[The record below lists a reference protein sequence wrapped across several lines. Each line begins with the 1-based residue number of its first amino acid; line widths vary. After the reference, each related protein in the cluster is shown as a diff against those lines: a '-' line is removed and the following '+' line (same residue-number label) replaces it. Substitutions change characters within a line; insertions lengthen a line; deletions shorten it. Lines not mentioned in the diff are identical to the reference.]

1 MFVSDLP
8 KVKKLEL
15 YKKLKG
21 YFLFENSGKFDIN
34 ELLPI
39 MDEKVKDIID
49 VLDYEV
55 IYNPLEV
62 YKDYSYGR
70 Y

>member
-1 MFVSDLP
+1 MFISDLP
-8 KVKKLEL
+8 KDEKLEL
-15 YKKLKG
+15 YKQLKG

-39 MDEKVKDIID
+39 LDEKVKDVRNI
-49 VLDYEV
+49 LFYEV
-55 IYNPLEV
+55 YIDTMDW
-62 YKDYSYGR
+62 YKRYSYGR